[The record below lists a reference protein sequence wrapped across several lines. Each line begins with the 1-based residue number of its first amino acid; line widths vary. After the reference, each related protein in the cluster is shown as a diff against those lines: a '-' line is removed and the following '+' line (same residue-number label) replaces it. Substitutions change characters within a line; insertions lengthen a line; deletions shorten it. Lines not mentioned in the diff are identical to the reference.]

1 MVRTLALPGNRVQ
14 STALADKLKIKSGSG
29 QLVSLIGFNNGA
41 SEQYIQIHDS
51 AEAPG
56 AGAVP
61 IFVFK
66 VGAGATFGLDTP
78 IKFTQGLWVCNSS
91 SAATLTAGGAD
102 CWFLA
107 QVI

>member
-14 STALADKLKIKSGSG
+14 STALAAQLEIKSGSG
-29 QLVSLIGFNNGA
+29 QLVSLIGYNDGG
-41 SEQYIQIHDS
+41 SDQYIQIHDK
-51 AEAPG
+51 ATAPG

-61 IFVFK
+61 IFTFK
-66 VGAGATFGLDTP
+66 VAAGATFGMDTP

-91 SAATLTAGGAD
+91 TAATLTAGSAD